1 MKYLVTYRLLHP
13 EYLPS
18 TSTSEVEAY
27 SHTELEGH
35 LAKILNKWRSDGYT
49 VRVLKVRP
57 VRGAEGGTK

>member
-27 SHTELEGH
+27 NHTELEER
-35 LAKILNKWRSDGYT
+35 LAKILSKWRSDGYT

-57 VRGAEGGTK
+57 ARGVEGGAK